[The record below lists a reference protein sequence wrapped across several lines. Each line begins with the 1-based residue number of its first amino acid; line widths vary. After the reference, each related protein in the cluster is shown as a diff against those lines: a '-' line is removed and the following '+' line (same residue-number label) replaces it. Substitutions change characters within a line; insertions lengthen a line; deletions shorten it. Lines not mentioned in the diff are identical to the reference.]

1 MAEASAPPSAAEE
14 SKQSGTA
21 AFKAGR
27 FDDAVAHFTTAIE
40 ADPQSHVL
48 FSNRS
53 AAYAKLEQYKA
64 SGPHRRLTHAP
75 LSCLATHDCLAPLV
89 SPPPPLSH
97 RRSLTAA
104 LSPPLSHRRSLTA
117 ALLAFQASLLDA
129 NQCIKLAPTW
139 AKGHSRRG
147 AAYVGLR
154 NWRQAATHHPPSPTP
169 TTTSYHLLPSPT
181 ISSHHHLH
189 PPPPPPT
196 NHFAIGRGAS
206 LSSPPTT
213 NHHHHPPPT
222 TSPTPLEP
230 HGAPVFEMDSG
241 AQDVAQAG
249 AHAPGY
255 KDGEAHVVTQGS
267 LFDDDLQHGVT

>member
-14 SKQSGTA
+14 AKQSGTA

-64 SGPHRRLTHAP
+64 SGPHRRRTHAP

-89 SPPPPLSH
+89 SPPPLLSH

-104 LSPPLSHRRSLTA
+104 PSPPLSSRSRRRSWTRTSASSSLPPGPRATRA
-117 ALLAFQASLLDA
+117 AARPTSASA
-129 NQCIKLAPTW
+129 TGARRPPT
-139 AKGHSRRG
+139 
-147 AAYVGLR
+147 
-154 NWRQAATHHPPSPTP
+154 THHHPHPPSPTI
-169 TTTSYHLLPSPT
+169 SYHLLPPPPPT
-181 ISSHHHLH
+181 TTSTHQPLRHWARSVALLPTHH

-196 NHFAIGRGAS
+196 TNHFANAVGGPAGRLYSKRTRGHRTRHRRGTRAR
-206 LSSPPTT
+206 
-213 NHHHHPPPT
+213 
-222 TSPTPLEP
+222 
-230 HGAPVFEMDSG
+230 
-241 AQDVAQAG
+241 
-249 AHAPGY
+249 
-255 KDGEAHVVTQGS
+255 
-267 LFDDDLQHGVT
+267 LQPRGGT

>member
-104 LSPPLSHRRSLTA
+104 PSPPLSSRSRRRSWTRTSASSSLPPGPRATRA
-117 ALLAFQASLLDA
+117 AARPTSASA
-129 NQCIKLAPTW
+129 TGARRPPT
-139 AKGHSRRG
+139 
-147 AAYVGLR
+147 
-154 NWRQAATHHPPSPTP
+154 THHHPHPPPPPTI
-169 TTTSYHLLPSPT
+169 SYHLLPSPPT
-181 ISSHHHLH
+181 TTSTRHHLH
-189 PPPPPPT
+189 PPTTSPL
-196 NHFAIGRGAS
+196 GEERR
-206 LSSPPTT
+206 SPP
-213 NHHHHPPPT
+213 HPPPT
-222 TSPTPLEP
+222 TTTTHHQPLRQRRWSPTGRLYLKWTRA
-230 HGAPVFEMDSG
+230 APDAAHMG
-241 AQDVAQAG
+241 HTRQATKTG
-249 AHAPGY
+249 RH
-255 KDGEAHVVTQGS
+255 T
-267 LFDDDLQHGVT
+267 

>member
-104 LSPPLSHRRSLTA
+104 LSPPLPHRRSPRVPGVA
-117 ALLAFQASLLDA
+117 PGREPVHQARSHLG
-129 NQCIKLAPTW
+129 QGPLAP
-139 AKGHSRRG
+139 RRG
-147 AAYVGLR
+147 LR
-154 NWRQAATHHPPSPTP
+154 RPPQLAPGGHPPPTITHTHH
-169 TTTSYHLLPSPT
+169 HLLPSPT
-181 ISSHHHLH
+181 ISYHHL
-189 PPPPPPT
+189 PP
-196 NHFAIGRGAS
+196 H
-206 LSSPPTT
+206 
-213 NHHHHPPPT
+213 
-222 TSPTPLEP
+222 TS
-230 HGAPVFEMDSG
+230 
-241 AQDVAQAG
+241 
-249 AHAPGY
+249 
-255 KDGEAHVVTQGS
+255 
-267 LFDDDLQHGVT
+267 